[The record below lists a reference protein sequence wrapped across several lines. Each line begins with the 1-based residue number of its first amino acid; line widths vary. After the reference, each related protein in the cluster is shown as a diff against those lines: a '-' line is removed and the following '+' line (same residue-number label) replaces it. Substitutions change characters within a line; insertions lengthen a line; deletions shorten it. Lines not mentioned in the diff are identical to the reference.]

1 MGGWATENIGAM
13 PVAFDSFDYLQF
25 TILVKHVD
33 ENHRISRLL
42 ILEHTYRPE
51 DDE

>member
-1 MGGWATENIGAM
+1 M
-13 PVAFDSFDYLQF
+13 AFDSFDYLQF

-42 ILEHTYRPE
+42 ILEHTYQPE

>member
-1 MGGWATENIGAM
+1 
-13 PVAFDSFDYLQF
+13 
-25 TILVKHVD
+25 VKHVD

-51 DDE
+51 NDE